1 MPRANDYSAK
11 QYILLM
17 ESFLLG
23 FMLMII
29 IQTNISYL
37 ETYFSS
43 KTYAFDYMDTKYLIQ
58 RHLILR
64 LFPLVNLVLML
75 LQNVCCGRGAW

>member
-11 QYILLM
+11 QYILEM
-17 ESFLLG
+17 FLLG

-29 IQTNISYL
+29 IQSNISYL

-43 KTYAFDYMDTKYLIQ
+43 KTYALDYMDTKYHMQ
-58 RHLILR
+58 RHLILT
-64 LFPLVNLVLML
+64 LFSLVNLMLML
-75 LQNVCCGRGAW
+75 LLDVCCGRGAW

>member
-11 QYILLM
+11 QYILEM
-17 ESFLLG
+17 FLLG
-23 FMLMII
+23 FMLLII

-43 KTYAFDYMDTKYLIQ
+43 KTYALDYMDTKYLMQ

-64 LFPLVNLVLML
+64 LFPLVDLVLML
-75 LQNVCCGRGAW
+75 LLDVCCGRGAW

>member
-11 QYILLM
+11 QYILEM
-17 ESFLLG
+17 FLLG
-23 FMLMII
+23 FMLLII

-43 KTYAFDYMDTKYLIQ
+43 KTYALDYMDTKYLMQ

-64 LFPLVNLVLML
+64 LFSLVDLMLML
-75 LQNVCCGRGAW
+75 LLDVCCGRGAW

>member
-11 QYILLM
+11 QYILEM
-17 ESFLLG
+17 FLLG
-23 FMLMII
+23 FMLLII

-43 KTYAFDYMDTKYLIQ
+43 KTYALDYMDTKYLMQ
-58 RHLILR
+58 RHLILT
-64 LFPLVNLVLML
+64 LFSLVNLMLML
-75 LQNVCCGRGAW
+75 LQDVCCGRGAW

>member
-11 QYILLM
+11 QYILEM
-17 ESFLLG
+17 FLLG

-29 IQTNISYL
+29 IQSNISYL

-43 KTYAFDYMDTKYLIQ
+43 KTYALDYMDTKYLMQ

-64 LFPLVNLVLML
+64 LFSLVDLMLML
-75 LQNVCCGRGAW
+75 LLDVCCGRGAW

>member
-11 QYILLM
+11 QYILEM
-17 ESFLLG
+17 FLLG
-23 FMLMII
+23 FMLLII

-43 KTYAFDYMDTKYLIQ
+43 KTYALDYMDTKYLMQ
-58 RHLILR
+58 RHLIPR

-75 LQNVCCGRGAW
+75 LLNVCCGRGAW

>member
-11 QYILLM
+11 QYILEM
-17 ESFLLG
+17 FLLG
-23 FMLMII
+23 FMLLII

-43 KTYAFDYMDTKYLIQ
+43 ETYALDYMDTKYLMQ

-64 LFPLVNLVLML
+64 LFPLVDLVLML
-75 LQNVCCGRGAW
+75 LLDVCCGRGAW

>member
-1 MPRANDYSAK
+1 MPRADDYSAK
-11 QYILLM
+11 QCILLT
-17 ESFLLG
+17 ELFLLG

-43 KTYAFDYMDTKYLIQ
+43 KTYALDYMDTKYLIQ
-58 RHLILR
+58 RHLIPR
-64 LFPLVNLVLML
+64 LFPWLILCLRL
-75 LQNVCCGRGAW
+75 LEDVRCGRGAW